1 MSNNFIKFEKNKQVS
16 NFKFVANVYNYSG
29 SWFNEVC
36 FIEKDDSSLFFY
48 FFSFWGIFGSFFLSL
63 NNDLIRQIK
72 VSGLLKF
79 NLYEWDLMWLLGGWF
94 EFSFEIQV
102 DWQAKR
108 RRCRVNDRSRKFR
121 LEPFDKL
128 NSQKSEKRDVLA
140 HES

>member
-16 NFKFVANVYNYSG
+16 NFTFVANVYNYSG
-29 SWFNEVC
+29 SWFNEIC
-36 FIEKDDSSLFFY
+36 FIEKDDSSLFFP
-48 FFSFWGIFGSFFLSL
+48 FLGIFSRIFLSL

-108 RRCRVNDRSRKFR
+108 RRCRVNDRSQKFR
-121 LEPFDKL
+121 LEPIVKL
-128 NSQKSEKRDVLA
+128 ISLKSEKRDVLA

>member
-16 NFKFVANVYNYSG
+16 NFTFVANVYNYSG
-29 SWFNEVC
+29 SWFNEIC
-36 FIEKDDSSLFFY
+36 FIEKDDSSLFF
-48 FFSFWGIFGSFFLSL
+48 SFLGIFGRIFLSL

-79 NLYEWDLMWLLGGWF
+79 NLYEWDLMWLFGGWF

-121 LEPFDKL
+121 LEPIVKL
-128 NSQKSEKRDVLA
+128 ISLKSEKRDVMA
-140 HES
+140 HQS